1 MELKGI
7 VDYEYYKK
15 RYAEANGEEELEQV
29 FREIVESALRWRV
42 SRKGSIVEMLK
53 PELISC
59 NYKEKEIV
67 LRYPMQAWE
76 QNPIGTLHG
85 GITATML
92 DNQGGLLTQ
101 SLALC
106 FRTPT
111 IYLNINYTS
120 PLMMGDNLIVR
131 VWCTH
136 FGKRTVN
143 VMGEAKAEATGK
155 MIATAMVGYMVI
167 DHEDKK

>member
-1 MELKGI
+1 MGLI
-7 VDYEYYKK
+7 DYDYFKK
-15 RYAEANGEEELEQV
+15 RYAEAANEEELQEV
-29 FREIVESALRWRV
+29 FHEAVSSALRWRV
-42 SRKGSIVEMLK
+42 SRQGSIVQMLK
-53 PELISC
+53 PELVSC
-59 NYKEKEIV
+59 CYKNKEII
-67 LRYPMQAWE
+67 LRYPMQEWE

-85 GITATML
+85 GITATMI

-120 PLMMGDNLIVR
+120 PMMMGDDVLIR
-131 VWCTH
+131 VWATH
-136 FGKRTVN
+136 VGKRTVN
-143 VMGEAKAEATGK
+143 VMAEAQSESTK
-155 MIATAMVGYMVI
+155 RTIATAMVGYMVI